1 MLEVHRTLAM
11 LEVHR
16 TLAMLEV
23 HRTLAMLEIQQDNST
38 AVSQRTQ
45 PFIFLN
51 LSLIYLEACPKI
63 RFLTLRLIS
72 SRNAF
77 NSLIRYGK

>member
-1 MLEVHRTLAM
+1 MLEVHRTIAM

-16 TLAMLEV
+16 TIAMLEV

-45 PFIFLN
+45 PFIF
-51 LSLIYLEACPKI
+51 
-63 RFLTLRLIS
+63 
-72 SRNAF
+72 
-77 NSLIRYGK
+77 